1 MLWFSYSVD
10 MGLNAGKASLILLSI
25 GIIVLLLLGCIA
37 PAQTAKEYKI
47 GALVPLT
54 GNYATIG
61 NNVKNGMDLA
71 EKDIEANKGVS
82 LSIIYED
89 VCLPKDTVSA
99 FNKLEGL
106 DKIDILG
113 ASFCIIG
120 FVPVMPLAEEKKII
134 SLSIAASPDMML
146 DKNYVFTLN
155 KSIKSD
161 AFDMASYAVRDLN
174 AKTASVIFYNTQLG
188 SDYNLHLSEDFA
200 SLGGKILSTH
210 VTELDKAD
218 YRTEIAQIKNSGAEV
233 VYIIQLA
240 NSLGLFLKQSKELGL
255 SAIIISQSTA
265 EDPSV
270 ISSAQGG
277 AEGMIISSSSPK
289 ITTPQISAFSSE
301 YQKAFGK
308 SPDVLA
314 AIAYDSL
321 MLEVSALN
329 KCGKDVLCMRNEFS
343 SIKNY
348 SGASGLITM
357 GADGST
363 QREPNFKIVKNGEF
377 VQIE

>member
-1 MLWFSYSVD
+1 
-10 MGLNAGKASLILLSI
+10 MGSKSGHVFVTLFLIISITILLF
-25 GIIVLLLLGCIA
+25 GCTQIA
-37 PAQTAKEYKI
+37 PSAKEYKI

-61 NNVKNGMDLA
+61 NNVKNGLELA
-71 EKDIEANKGVS
+71 KFGIEANNSASIS
-82 LSIIYED
+82 LIYED
-89 VCLPKDTVSA
+89 VCLPKDAVSA

-134 SLSIAASPDMML
+134 TFSIAASPDMML

-188 SDYNLHLSEDFA
+188 SDYNLHLSESFV
-200 SLGGKILSTH
+200 SFGGNILSTN

-233 VYIIQLA
+233 VFIIQLA

-270 ISSAQGG
+270 ISAAQGG
-277 AEGMIISSSSPK
+277 AEGMIISSSAPK
-289 ITTPQISAFSSE
+289 IITPEISKFRSK

-308 SPDVLA
+308 VPDVLA
-314 AIAYDSL
+314 AMSYDSL
-321 MLEVSALN
+321 ILEVAALN
-329 KCGKDVLCMRNEFS
+329 KCNKDVECMRNEFS

-357 GADGST
+357 GANGST
-363 QREPNFKIVKNGEF
+363 YREPNFKIVKNGEF